1 MKIVSENP
9 KILNELSSKFEAQ
22 KVQESKDDGGMG
34 ALETIA
40 LLLDIA
46 VSLIEIYEFL
56 ERNFPDW
63 KLIFVPII
71 VPKSDEVEMTPEKYD
86 ALSPNAKKAVLEHY
100 KIVIKKK

>member
-1 MKIVSENP
+1 MKIVSDNP
-9 KILNELSSKFEAQ
+9 KLLDELSSKFEAQ
-22 KVQESKDDGGMG
+22 RVQESKDDGGMG

-40 LLLDIA
+40 VLLDIA

-56 ERNFPDW
+56 ERNFPNW
-63 KLIFVPII
+63 KLIF